1 MAHSSPS
8 SNVPPPLKPDR
19 RSGGPPAGPSSTGQA
34 SGNPKGAPPVRV
46 GAADGLSSAPPIQ
59 DAESR
64 SEADLAAGQAWAGW
78 RLPPWLV
85 SFCLHLAMIL
95 ILACIPL
102 VEKLSAPFIIEG
114 SIGQPESSPSFELST
129 ISAEASLGEPTAI
142 EAVDVAELVSSDISP
157 AVPPVPWTVG
167 PSLTEVTP
175 ELGLSG
181 RQGALKSALLAAYG
195 GTAATEDAVK
205 LGLAWLARQQR
216 KDGEW
221 SLRGP
226 YSNGAIS
233 ENEVA
238 ATAMALIA
246 LAGAGHT
253 HQQGDYQKTV
263 ERGVRFLV
271 RLQDREGFFAAD
283 APDRHQMYAQAQATI
298 ALGELYGMT
307 GDQGLRPVV
316 QRALDFAEQAQGQ
329 EGGWRYVPRDDSDTS
344 VTGWFVMALMSG
356 RMGGL
361 STDRRVLD
369 RVHGFLDRVQSDSGS
384 QYAYTSLSSNLPSY
398 AMTAE
403 GLLCREYLGWTKD
416 DPRLVKGC
424 DILSRQPISAELNER
439 SYYYWYYA
447 TQALH
452 HFGGEPWRK
461 WNAAMREVLPA
472 LQVRDGRE
480 KGSWPSQNDEH
491 ASAGGRLYTTCFA
504 IYCLE
509 VYYRHLPLYGLA
521 KK

>member
-1 MAHSSPS
+1 
-8 SNVPPPLKPDR
+8 
-19 RSGGPPAGPSSTGQA
+19 
-34 SGNPKGAPPVRV
+34 
-46 GAADGLSSAPPIQ
+46 
-59 DAESR
+59 
-64 SEADLAAGQAWAGW
+64 
-78 RLPPWLV
+78 
-85 SFCLHLAMIL
+85 MIL
-95 ILACIPL
+95 VLACIPL

-114 SIGQPESSPSFELST
+114 SIGQPETSPSFELSSM
-129 ISAEASLGEPTAI
+129 SADSSLGESSAM
-142 EAVDVAELVSSDISP
+142 EAVVDVAELVSSDILP
-157 AVPPVPWTVG
+157 AVPPVPWTAG

-221 SLRGP
+221 SLRGT

-233 ENEVA
+233 ENQVA

-246 LAGAGHT
+246 FAGAGHT
-253 HQQGDYQKTV
+253 HQQGEYQKTV
-263 ERGVRFLV
+263 ERGLRFLV

-298 ALGELYGMT
+298 AISELYGMT

-369 RVHGFLDRVQSDSGS
+369 RVHAFLDRVQSDNGS

-416 DPRLVKGC
+416 DPRLIKGC
-424 DILSRQPISAELNER
+424 EILARQLISAELNER

-461 WNAAMREVLPA
+461 WNAAMRDVLPA
-472 LQVRDGRE
+472 MQIRDGRE
-480 KGSWPSQNDEH
+480 KGSWPPQNDEH

>member
-1 MAHSSPS
+1 MTSDSSP
-8 SNVPPPLKPDR
+8 
-19 RSGGPPAGPSSTGQA
+19 AG
-34 SGNPKGAPPVRV
+34 
-46 GAADGLSSAPPIQ
+46 
-59 DAESR
+59 
-64 SEADLAAGQAWAGW
+64 
-78 RLPPWLV
+78 
-85 SFCLHLAMIL
+85 
-95 ILACIPL
+95 
-102 VEKLSAPFIIEG
+102 
-114 SIGQPESSPSFELST
+114 
-129 ISAEASLGEPTAI
+129 
-142 EAVDVAELVSSDISP
+142 
-157 AVPPVPWTVG
+157 PPVPWTGG
-167 PSLTEVTP
+167 PSKPAVTP
-175 ELGLSG
+175 EVGLRG

-221 SLRGP
+221 SLRGT

-233 ENEVA
+233 ENQVA

-246 LAGAGHT
+246 FAGAGHT

-369 RVHGFLDRVQSDSGS
+369 RVHAFLDRVQSDNGS

-416 DPRLVKGC
+416 DPRLIK
-424 DILSRQPISAELNER
+424 
-439 SYYYWYYA
+439 
-447 TQALH
+447 
-452 HFGGEPWRK
+452 
-461 WNAAMREVLPA
+461 
-472 LQVRDGRE
+472 
-480 KGSWPSQNDEH
+480 
-491 ASAGGRLYTTCFA
+491 
-504 IYCLE
+504 
-509 VYYRHLPLYGLA
+509 
-521 KK
+521 

>member
-1 MAHSSPS
+1 
-8 SNVPPPLKPDR
+8 
-19 RSGGPPAGPSSTGQA
+19 
-34 SGNPKGAPPVRV
+34 
-46 GAADGLSSAPPIQ
+46 
-59 DAESR
+59 
-64 SEADLAAGQAWAGW
+64 
-78 RLPPWLV
+78 
-85 SFCLHLAMIL
+85 
-95 ILACIPL
+95 
-102 VEKLSAPFIIEG
+102 
-114 SIGQPESSPSFELST
+114 
-129 ISAEASLGEPTAI
+129 
-142 EAVDVAELVSSDISP
+142 
-157 AVPPVPWTVG
+157 
-167 PSLTEVTP
+167 
-175 ELGLSG
+175 
-181 RQGALKSALLAAYG
+181 
-195 GTAATEDAVK
+195 
-205 LGLAWLARQQR
+205 
-216 KDGEW
+216 
-221 SLRGP
+221 
-226 YSNGAIS
+226 
-233 ENEVA
+233 
-238 ATAMALIA
+238 
-246 LAGAGHT
+246 
-253 HQQGDYQKTV
+253 
-263 ERGVRFLV
+263 
-271 RLQDREGFFAAD
+271 
-283 APDRHQMYAQAQATI
+283 
-298 ALGELYGMT
+298 MT

-369 RVHGFLDRVQSDSGS
+369 RVHAFLDRVQSDNGS

-416 DPRLVKGC
+416 DPRLIKGC
-424 DILSRQPISAELNER
+424 EILARQPISAELNER

-461 WNAAMREVLPA
+461 WNAAMRDVLPA
-472 LQVRDGRE
+472 MQIRDGRE
-480 KGSWPSQNDEH
+480 KGSWPPQNDEH

>member
-1 MAHSSPS
+1 
-8 SNVPPPLKPDR
+8 
-19 RSGGPPAGPSSTGQA
+19 
-34 SGNPKGAPPVRV
+34 
-46 GAADGLSSAPPIQ
+46 
-59 DAESR
+59 
-64 SEADLAAGQAWAGW
+64 
-78 RLPPWLV
+78 
-85 SFCLHLAMIL
+85 
-95 ILACIPL
+95 
-102 VEKLSAPFIIEG
+102 
-114 SIGQPESSPSFELST
+114 
-129 ISAEASLGEPTAI
+129 
-142 EAVDVAELVSSDISP
+142 
-157 AVPPVPWTVG
+157 
-167 PSLTEVTP
+167 
-175 ELGLSG
+175 
-181 RQGALKSALLAAYG
+181 LKSALLAAYG

-221 SLRGP
+221 SLRGT

-233 ENEVA
+233 ENQVA

-246 LAGAGHT
+246 FAGAGHT
-253 HQQGDYQKTV
+253 HQQGEYQKTV
-263 ERGVRFLV
+263 ERGLRFLV

-298 ALGELYGMT
+298 AISELYGMT

-369 RVHGFLDRVQSDSGS
+369 RVHAFLDRVQSDNGS

-416 DPRLVKGC
+416 DPRLIKGC
-424 DILSRQPISAELNER
+424 EILARQPISAELNER

-461 WNAAMREVLPA
+461 WNAAMRDVLPA
-472 LQVRDGRE
+472 MQIRDGRE
-480 KGSWPSQNDEH
+480 KGSWPPQNDEH